1 MRIAVGMSGGV
12 DSAVSALLLKE
23 KGYDVVGIFMKNW
36 EEKDEDGVCT
46 ATADYEDVR
55 EVCGQIGIP
64 YYTVNFEREYWERVF
79 SYFLEEYQHGRTPN
93 PDVLCNKEIKFRAF
107 LDYALKTGADAMA
120 TGHYVRLSLIHI

>member
-1 MRIAVGMSGGV
+1 MYKRQ
-12 DSAVSALLLKE
+12 
-23 KGYDVVGIFMKNW
+23 
-36 EEKDEDGVCT
+36 
-46 ATADYEDVR
+46 
-55 EVCGQIGIP
+55 VCGQIGIP